1 MVSMTAFF
9 THCWRNARLDLA
21 AVLAC
26 ACLAVGFPQAA
37 RAQSAA
43 VEITQFRT
51 ERSSEGVFVSAV
63 IKFDLPSAVEDA
75 LLKGVPLFF
84 VAEADLYRDRW
95 YWTDK
100 KVITSQRHIRLAYL
114 PLTRRWRTNV
124 ASGVMSGNSLGV
136 TLSQSFDS
144 LADALTSL
152 QRLSGWKIAEPSDID
167 ADSRHNIELRFRLDV
182 TQLPRPFQIGTL
194 GQSDWDISATA
205 AQRLRMEIDK

>member
-1 MVSMTAFF
+1 MVTMTAFF
-9 THCWRNARLDLA
+9 THCWRNAWLDLA
-21 AVLAC
+21 VVLAC
-26 ACLAVGFPQAA
+26 ACLAAGFPQAA
-37 RAQSAA
+37 RAQAAA

-100 KVITSQRHIRLAYL
+100 KVITSQRHIRLAYS

-144 LADALTSL
+144 LADALISL

-167 ADSRHNIELRFRLDV
+167 AESRHNIELRFRLDV